1 MLRQITMLR
10 FKDDAPANVADDI
23 GDGFREL
30 VDVVPGIRRF
40 EFGPNLA
47 LMDDTFHYALV
58 IDFESEEAWRAYQDH
73 SKHVAFANAFAPHIE
88 NAARAYYDVAST

>member
-10 FKDDAPANVADDI
+10 FKDDAPAGVVDDI
-23 GDGFREL
+23 GAGFQDL

-47 LMDDTFHYALV
+47 LMDDTFHFALV
-58 IDFESEEAWRAYQDH
+58 IDFESKEAWQAYQEH
-73 SKHVAFANAFAPHIE
+73 PKHVAFANAFVPHVE
-88 NAARAYYDVAST
+88 NAARAHYDVTE